1 MIRTIRSLSTTHRR
15 LSNVH
20 FSENFDGSVPQKP
33 LLKNFR
39 TAFINFF
46 LLLSAVFMVCNTVW
60 YRLEYD
66 HVKKDLE
73 AESSRLEAQLESAM
87 ANAKDDLEKKSFLS
101 KLMFWK

>member
-1 MIRTIRSLSTTHRR
+1 MLRAVRLLSNTPKR

-20 FSENFDGSVPQKP
+20 FSENFDGSIPQKP
-33 LLKNFR
+33 QLRNFR

-46 LLLSAVFMVCNTVW
+46 LLSSSVFMIFNTVW
-60 YRLEYD
+60 YRLEYE

-73 AESSRLEAQLESAM
+73 AESLRLEAQLEQAM
-87 ANAKDDLEKKSFLS
+87 ATARDEKEKKSFLS